1 MVSSYTPVL
10 GKEDQ
15 EFKASQLKLY
25 GESEETVTKKKKSKR
40 KKKKE
45 YFLKTCG
52 WPVGMWG
59 RSRRK

>member
-25 GESEETVTKKKKSKR
+25 GESEETVTKKKKKQ
-40 KKKKE
+40 KKE
-45 YFLKTCG
+45 EKRVLPKDLWVAC
-52 WPVGMWG
+52 WNVGQE
-59 RSRRK
+59 